1 MRMRKN
7 NVRRIEIMSNLLWLL
22 VPERP
27 LSELCIF
34 AEKAQYGLMSLI
46 KLVEDQKTAAV
57 DTLYYKFHESE
68 DV

>member
-1 MRMRKN
+1 
-7 NVRRIEIMSNLLWLL
+7 MSNLLWLL

>member
-1 MRMRKN
+1 MRTHENNRK
-7 NVRRIEIMSNLLWLL
+7 RIEIMEKLLWLL

-27 LSELCIF
+27 LSELYNLAGKIQ
-34 AEKAQYGLMSLI
+34 EEMRHLI
-46 KLVEDQKTAAV
+46 KVVDDKKTAAV